1 MPEYEFEL
9 VMDGRHELTDELA
22 DALFAAGCD
31 DGTPAT
37 VDGLLR
43 IGFTREAPTFEDA
56 VLSAVREAESV
67 RHVGSATG
75 FGLRT
80 ARIEPSDLV
89 GISEIA
95 RRLGRSREAVRKYAI
110 GQRGPGGFPAA
121 IGEGIWRWADV
132 AEWAA
137 GGNLTDRAPDVTHA
151 RETAAINDMLDLRRR
166 IGTQSD
172 MLRLWRA
179 VRTRN

>member
-1 MPEYEFEL
+1 MKTMMDEYEFEL
-9 VMDGRHELTDELA
+9 LMEGRHELTDDLA
-22 DALFAAGCD
+22 EVLFEAGCD

-37 VDGLLR
+37 INGVLR
-43 IGFTREAPTFEDA
+43 IGFAREASSFEEA
-56 VLSAVREAESV
+56 VLSAVRNAESA
-67 RHVGSATG
+67 R

-95 RRLGRSREAVRKYAI
+95 RRLGRSREAARKYAN
-110 GQRGPGGFPAA
+110 GERGPGGFPAA
-121 IGEGIWRWADV
+121 VGEGIWRWADV
-132 AEWAA
+132 AEWAKK
-137 GGNLTDRAPDVTHA
+137 GNLAGQPINLTHA
-151 RETAAINDMLDLRRR
+151 RETAAINDVLDLRQR

-179 VRTRN
+179 VALKN